1 MKKWIIGIVLLCLF
15 AGCIEIFDPN
25 TGGTY
30 KQLDP
35 NVVVDIQ
42 TGLSVT
48 SGAAQ
53 AVSPIWPP
61 ATLVVALAGL
71 AAVVVEKLGKKKL
84 RTKAEGV
91 ATAGG
96 AIVRS
101 IESYKIAQPKEWK
114 ELKLYL
120 LDRLGPGSENI
131 IRAWRGLPP
140 KEWRGLPPKE

>member
-1 MKKWIIGIVLLCLF
+1 MKKWIAGIVLLCLMV
-15 AGCIEIFDPN
+15 GCIEIFDPN
-25 TGGTY
+25 TGGTHTY
-30 KQLDP
+30 QLDP
-35 NVVVDIQ
+35 NVVAGIQ

-48 SGAAQ
+48 SGTAQ

-61 ATLVVALAGL
+61 ATLIVALAGL

-84 RTKAEGV
+84 RTKAENV

-101 IESYKIAQPKEWK
+101 IEAYKIAQPEEWK

-120 LDRLGPGSENI
+120 LDHLGPGSENI
-131 IRAWRGLPP
+131 IRAWRGKLP
-140 KEWRGLPPKE
+140 KE